1 MIDVSIDFT
10 ELFTMVSC
18 GVITGLVMYFSQAII
33 AAIIRVFVVIA
44 NN

>member
-33 AAIIRVFVVIA
+33 SAVVRIFVIIA